1 MRQIFF
7 AAADT
12 SEALGII
19 IPRRDVGVTDR
30 PVDRHAILGVGLKIE
45 IAQPIGLPPPEQ
57 RSPANVIAAHPVESL
72 GFRIGI
78 INVVDEPVR
87 RRRVRRVARARLLEL
102 FGAVRCRDLGAA
114 LKSPAL
120 RHRRRVVAMFHIA
133 APFEHEGLQAFF
145 AQLLRGPTAADTRAD
160 DNRIV
165 GVLFRAC
172 ALNGGHGK
180 IYCRVEVAD
189 D

>member
-1 MRQIFF
+1 M
-7 AAADT
+7 
-12 SEALGII
+12 
-19 IPRRDVGVTDR
+19 
-30 PVDRHAILGVGLKIE
+30 
-45 IAQPIGLPPPEQ
+45 
-57 RSPANVIAAHPVESL
+57 IAAHPVESL
-72 GFRIGI
+72 LFRVGVVEI
-78 INVVDEPVR
+78 VDEPVR

-102 FGAVRCRDLGAA
+102 FGAVRCRDFGAA
-114 LKSPAL
+114 LKLPAL
-120 RHRRRVVAMFHIA
+120 LHRRRVVAMFHIA

-172 ALNGGHGK
+172 ALNSGHGK
-180 IYCRVEVAD
+180 IYYGVEVAD